1 MSPRDGQEG
10 IEGTRGPPSVA
21 ESNANTRFAV
31 ARVPMAPLG
40 AGRFFFL
47 GAGGGDFLLVGV
59 SGGVGPSGGSRGLE
73 AVSLGF
79 RRGGGKHQVLGLVQN
94 PTAFL
99 NAYAPQT
106 PHNALISL
114 IMRFFSS

>member
-1 MSPRDGQEG
+1 MCTSALQGPPLSPRSRAAPTAIAITARAVSPRDGQEG

-21 ESNANTRFAV
+21 ESNANMRFAV

-59 SGGVGPSGGSRGLE
+59 SGGVGPSGGLGGLE
-73 AVSLGF
+73 AVLLGF
-79 RRGGGKHQVLGLVQN
+79 RKRGEGGESTK
-94 PTAFL
+94 
-99 NAYAPQT
+99 
-106 PHNALISL
+106 S
-114 IMRFFSS
+114 